1 MLVGEDIFKD
11 TTDEF
16 SSGGGRSIPKM
27 RPSAKASMIEKIFKE
42 VLGRKPS
49 SRELAYY
56 KYGVMEEEAIRL
68 KLIKSKEHKEILEN
82 ASKLPNVET
91 ELKDVRISERKL
103 NQKIDDIINEIEESE
118 KLLREKNLVIKE
130 LREKA
135 KNPYNFPTKA
145 EMYEEGFDVF
155 ESIRPE
161 PIGIPKQGK
170 RPFKDTLVELIDIIF
185 K

>member
-16 SSGGGRSIPKM
+16 SSGGSPSRPKM
-27 RPSAKASMIEKIFKE
+27 RPSAKSSMIEKIFKE

-56 KYGVMEEEAIRL
+56 KYGVMEEDEIRV
-68 KLIKSKEHKEILEN
+68 KLIKSKEHKEILEK
-82 ASKLPNVET
+82 AEKLPSVET

-103 NQKIDDIINEIEESE
+103 NQKIEDIISEIEESE
-118 KLLREKNLVIKE
+118 KLLREKNTVIEE

-135 KNPYNFPTKA
+135 RNPYNFPTRA

-155 ESIRPE
+155 HSTRPE
-161 PIGIPKQGK
+161 PTIIPKQKSRG
-170 RPFKDTLVELIDIIF
+170 FKEKLLDLIEIVL